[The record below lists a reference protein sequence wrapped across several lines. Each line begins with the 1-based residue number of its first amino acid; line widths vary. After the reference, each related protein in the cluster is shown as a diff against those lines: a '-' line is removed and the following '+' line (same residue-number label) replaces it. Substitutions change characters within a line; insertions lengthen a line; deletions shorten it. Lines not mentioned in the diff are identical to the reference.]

1 MRVTLVVTRVM
12 VVVVMA
18 VLVVVVAV
26 PVAVAALVE
35 QEGQHA
41 QETELGVCV
50 DSHRLLA
57 SGPHIKRLLLQLN
70 FILLNLLDPESKL
83 QLRQGVSFS

>member
-1 MRVTLVVTRVM
+1 MTLVVTRVM

-18 VLVVVVAV
+18 MLVVVVAV
-26 PVAVAALVE
+26 AVAVAALVK

-57 SGPHIKRLLLQLN
+57 SGPHIKGLLLQLN
-70 FILLNLLDPESKL
+70 VILPNLLDPQS
-83 QLRQGVSFS
+83 